1 MDIRQSTESTGSAE
15 TIRSTETAP
24 GTQGPHGDVAARHA
38 FATEAVHAGREDLP
52 GMGLHAVPLDLSTTY
67 PSYDSRQEAARIDAF
82 AATGARP
89 DGPPVY
95 ARLDNPTVARFE
107 TALAR
112 LEGTESAVAFASGMA
127 ALSACL
133 LARGAQGMRHVV
145 AVRPLYGCSDHLL
158 DTGLLG
164 TEVTWVAPAGIADAI
179 RPDTGLVMV
188 ETPANPTLAELDLRA
203 VAHSCGTVPLLADN
217 TFATPVLQRPA
228 ERGASLVLHSATK
241 YLGGHGDVMGGV
253 VACDEEF
260 ARVLRQV
267 RFATGGVLHP
277 LAGYLLLRG
286 LSTLTVRMRA
296 ASATAAELARRLAG
310 DPRVA
315 RVHYPRLGG
324 AMVAFEPHGDPHAVI
339 GGVRLIT
346 PAVSLG
352 SVDTLIQHP
361 ASISHRIVA
370 EGDRR
375 SSGIGDRLLRMSVG
389 LEDVADLWRDLDR
402 ALDGGPAG
410 REEGPAGRDARRAGH
425 GDPVGLSARAAGPA
439 AEGPARVPVPGRG
452 GR

>member
-1 MDIRQSTESTGSAE
+1 MDTTAAG
-15 TIRSTETAP
+15 TPRSL
-24 GTQGPHGDVAARHA
+24 
-38 FATEAVHAGREDLP
+38 ATEAVHAGREDLAEL
-52 GMGLHAVPLDLSTTY
+52 GLHAPPLDLSTTY
-67 PSYDSRQEAARIDAF
+67 PSYDSRAEAARLDAF
-82 AATGARP
+82 ATTGAAL

-95 ARLDNPTVARFE
+95 ARLGNPTVERFE

-127 ALSACL
+127 ALTACL
-133 LARGAQGMRHVV
+133 QVRIAMGLRHVV

-158 DTGLLG
+158 TAGLLG
-164 TEVTWVAPAGIADAI
+164 NEVTWVDPAGVADAI

-203 VAHSCGTVPLLADN
+203 VAHSCGEVPLLADN

-228 ERGASLVLHSATK
+228 ERGARIVLHSATK
-241 YLGGHGDVMGGV
+241 YLGGHGDVLGGV

-260 ARVLRQV
+260 ARRLRQV
-267 RFATGGVLHP
+267 RFTTGGVLHP

-286 LSTLTVRMRA
+286 LATLPVRVRA
-296 ASATAAELARRLAG
+296 ASATAAELAARLAA

-315 RVHYPRLGG
+315 RVHYPSIGG
-324 AMVAFEPHGDPHAVI
+324 AMVAFEVHGDPHAVI
-339 GGVRLIT
+339 AGVRLIT

-361 ASISHRIVA
+361 ASISHRIVD

-375 SSGIGDRLLRMSVG
+375 SAGVVDRLLRMSVG
-389 LEDVADLWRDLDR
+389 LEDVEDLWRDLDQALGTGR
-402 ALDGGPAG
+402 ADDE
-410 REEGPAGRDARRAGH
+410 R
-425 GDPVGLSARAAGPA
+425 PA
-439 AEGPARVPVPGRG
+439 AERAHTG
-452 GR
+452 

>member
-1 MDIRQSTESTGSAE
+1 M
-15 TIRSTETAP
+15 
-24 GTQGPHGDVAARHA
+24 HA

-133 LARGAQGMRHVV
+133 LARGAQGLRHVV

-164 TEVTWVAPAGIADAI
+164 TEVTWVDPAGIADAI

-188 ETPANPTLAELDLRA
+188 ETPANPTLAEVDLRA

-260 ARVLRQV
+260 ARVLRQM

-286 LSTLTVRMRA
+286 LSTLPVRMRA
-296 ASATAAELARRLAG
+296 ASATAAELARRLAA

-315 RVHYPRLGG
+315 RVHYPRIGG

-389 LEDVADLWRDLDR
+389 LEDVADLWRDLDQ
-402 ALDGGPAG
+402 ALDG
-410 REEGPAGRDARRAGH
+410 GPAGRDARRAGH
-425 GDPVGLSARAAGPA
+425 DDARRTVGDGARRAGHGAPVDLSARAAGQA
-439 AEGPARVPVPGRG
+439 AE
-452 GR
+452 